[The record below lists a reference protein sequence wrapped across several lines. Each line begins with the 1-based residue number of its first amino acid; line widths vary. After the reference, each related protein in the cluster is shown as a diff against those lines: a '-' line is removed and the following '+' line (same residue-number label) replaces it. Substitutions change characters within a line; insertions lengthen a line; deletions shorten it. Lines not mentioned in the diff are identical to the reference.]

1 MIYRRLFFVLICF
14 SLLISERY
22 IVDINESNIFWI
34 GRKITG
40 EHFGT
45 IKVKEGYIDIN
56 DNKINNGNIVIDM
69 TSIKVLDI
77 EEEKWN
83 KKLEGHLKNSD
94 FFDVEIFPEASFS
107 INGYYDLFMIESLA
121 IKGNITIK
129 DQVIDIV
136 IPSIVSFDGDYAE
149 SVGVV
154 DIDRTKFGITYG
166 SGTFFEG
173 LADKAINDNFTLK
186 FKIVAKKND

>member
-22 IVDINESNIFWI
+22 IVDIDESNIFWI

-77 EEEKWN
+77 EKEKWN

-107 INGYYDLFMIESLA
+107 INGSYDLFMIESLA

-129 DQVIDIV
+129 DQTIDTV
-136 IPSIVSFDGDYAE
+136 IPSIISFEGDYAE

-166 SGTFFEG
+166 SGAFFEG